1 MNQKFEDFIQGD
13 TPVLVDFFND
23 YSDLCDNANPILKE
37 IKNIVGSSAT
47 ILKMNIEK
55 NKFYRDKYSV
65 NSVPT
70 ILIFK
75 RGKLLWRNSGVAS
88 KNEIIRCIAQNVN

>member
-1 MNQKFEDFIQGD
+1 MNQKFEDYIQGD
-13 TPVLVDFFND
+13 TPVVVDFFHECYEPCNKV
-23 YSDLCDNANPILKE
+23 NPMLKDV
-37 IKNIVGSSAT
+37 KSIVGSSAT

-55 NKFYRDKYSV
+55 NKFYRDKYCIY
-65 NSVPT
+65 SVPA

-88 KNEIIRCIAQNVN
+88 KNEIIRCIAQNVI